1 MKEKKERKKQRKNER
16 KRKKR
21 KKEKEKIKR
30 KRERGKKGRVNE
42 RKIKRKIENQK
53 EGGGRGR
60 KTKNEGRHFHGI
72 FENPSRPR
80 DYARD
85 GTGRD
90 SHTGRRSNVHVCSL
104 SCLLTLV
111 CSLLFARSVCA
122 CTCSFSHLI
131 ASSLVTCPYNFFLW
145 LSGFSA
151 IEILAIGAD

>member
-1 MKEKKERKKQRKNER
+1 M
-16 KRKKR
+16 
-21 KKEKEKIKR
+21 
-30 KRERGKKGRVNE
+30 NE